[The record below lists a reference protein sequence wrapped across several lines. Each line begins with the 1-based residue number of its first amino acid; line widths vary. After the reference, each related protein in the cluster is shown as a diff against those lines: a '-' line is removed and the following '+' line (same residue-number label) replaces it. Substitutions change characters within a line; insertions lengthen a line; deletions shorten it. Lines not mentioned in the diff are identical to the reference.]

1 VVNSTVQETTKHS
14 KEHEI
19 RKTQLKAFPKNPQRL
34 PPRPPRLSVSLQ
46 ISAAKRHKE
55 TQKKRKTGWKAILTD
70 RRKKHKQ
77 SLMKTTI
84 DLPDELLQ
92 RAEATAVQGKTTVK
106 DLLIRGLNHAIDST
120 AESEELNRGER
131 AERLLAALQGRNTE
145 PVGPLRR
152 EELYDRTQ

>member
-1 VVNSTVQETTKHS
+1 MSTKSENPAKDLSQTT
-14 KEHEI
+14 
-19 RKTQLKAFPKNPQRL
+19 
-34 PPRPPRLSVSLQ
+34 LSVFLPDLRA
-46 ISAAKRHKE
+46 SAFRFRFQPQKGTRKR
-55 TQKKRKTGWKAILTD
+55 KKRKTGWKAILTD
-70 RRKKHKQ
+70 PRKTHKQ

-92 RAEATAVQGKTTVK
+92 RAEATAAQGKTTVK

>member
-1 VVNSTVQETTKHS
+1 
-14 KEHEI
+14 
-19 RKTQLKAFPKNPQRL
+19 
-34 PPRPPRLSVSLQ
+34 
-46 ISAAKRHKE
+46 
-55 TQKKRKTGWKAILTD
+55 
-70 RRKKHKQ
+70 
-77 SLMKTTI
+77 MKTTI

-92 RAEATAVQGKTTVK
+92 RAEATAAQGKTTVK

-152 EELYDRTQ
+152 EELYDRAQ